1 MPWPLGVVRLPT
13 RIASRASALRATAL
27 RAFTLPANAPRAIAA
42 LFGVLVATPLA
53 TSQAAGPAA
62 DSAMQGYREVAELYV
77 VDCLLPGQVRRL
89 GTRTFLTPRRPTR
102 TTASDCQIRG
112 GEYVAYDRAD
122 YRSALN
128 VWMPAAETGDAEA
141 QVNVGEIF
149 ERGLGGQPNYE
160 AARIWYEKAAAQGNT
175 RAQFNLGTL
184 YEQGLGV
191 PQDQVT
197 ALNWYRKAWGIQAD
211 DVIFASAARREQD
224 ALRAELEQAVAEKD
238 AQIELLNKRL
248 QELRDK
254 LSASTEAS
262 AEAETEVQML
272 NGLIE
277 QLRSQRDDSAGKL
290 GALPAEAEPAAATAG
305 AAPAQGSAPATSAGA
320 ADTTSADPAVAAA
333 TTEDGLRTRQPIR
346 LDPNASV
353 RDVDAVMRSYS
364 GVSLGRYFALLI
376 GNQNYS
382 AIESL
387 TTPLSDLERARKI
400 LEERYGFT
408 VFTVQDGDNVAV
420 MKAINDLYE
429 VIGEED
435 NLLLFY
441 AGHGNRLNTGGAEIG
456 YWLPSNAE
464 APPRNTFWVA
474 NEFVTGHLSRIRAKR
489 VLVVADSCYAGL
501 LSTEPSF
508 LMVGDN
514 GPQYSNMEF
523 LKFKLGKRSR
533 LLLSSGGDQPVLD
546 EGGGSNSVFA
556 KAFLDELERNDRLLP
571 SPELFLRLREKV
583 TERAAEL
590 KFEQT
595 PEFKTIKAA
604 GHEVGDFFFVPV
616 AAR

>member
-1 MPWPLGVVRLPT
+1 MFWPLD
-13 RIASRASALRATAL
+13 SKASALK
-27 RAFTLPANAPRAIAA
+27 AFTLGSVVGGVA
-42 LFGVLVATPLA
+42 LFGALCTTYAH
-53 TSQAAGPAA
+53 AADRED
-62 DSAMQGYREVAELYV
+62 DSAMQGYREVADLYV

-89 GTRTFLTPRRPTR
+89 GQRTFLTPRRPTR
-102 TTASDCQIRG
+102 TTAADCEIRG

-149 ERGLGGQPNYE
+149 ERGTGGQPNYE

-191 PQDQVT
+191 PRDQVT

-211 DVIFASAARREQD
+211 DVIFASAAAREQE
-224 ALRAELEQAVAEKD
+224 ALRAELARAVAEKD
-238 AQIELLNKRL
+238 AQIDLLNKRL
-248 QELRDK
+248 EELRNK
-254 LSASTEAS
+254 LEASSQASTEAQS
-262 AEAETEVQML
+262 EVQML

-277 QLRSQRDDSAGKL
+277 QLKTQRDDSASKL
-290 GALPAEAEPAAATAG
+290 GAMPA
-305 AAPAQGSAPATSAGA
+305 
-320 ADTTSADPAVAAA
+320 AVAAA
-333 TTEDGLRTRQPIR
+333 PTGPAATSAETSAPTSPPPAEGELRTRQPIA
-346 LDPNASV
+346 LQPANSV
-353 RDVDAVMRSYS
+353 QQAEAEMRSYS
-364 GVSLGRYFALLI
+364 GLSLGRYYALLI

-382 AIESL
+382 SIESL

-408 VFTVQDGDNVAV
+408 VFTVADGDNIAI
-420 MKAINDLYE
+420 MKAINDLYD
-429 VIGEED
+429 VVGEED

-441 AGHGNRLNTGGAEIG
+441 AGHGNRLTTGGAEIG
-456 YWLPSNAE
+456 YWLPANAE

-501 LSTEPSF
+501 LSAEPSF
-508 LMVGDN
+508 LMVGDS

-546 EGGGSNSVFA
+546 EGGGQHSVFA
-556 KAFLDELERNDRLLP
+556 KAFLDELEKNDRLLP
-571 SPELFLRLREKV
+571 SPELFLRLRDQVE
-583 TERAAEL
+583 ERAAAI

-595 PEFKTIKAA
+595 PEFKTIKSA

-616 AAR
+616 ATR

>member
-1 MPWPLGVVRLPT
+1 MFWPLD
-13 RIASRASALRATAL
+13 SKASALK
-27 RAFTLPANAPRAIAA
+27 AFTLGSVVGGVA
-42 LFGVLVATPLA
+42 LFGALCTTYAH
-53 TSQAAGPAA
+53 AADRED
-62 DSAMQGYREVAELYV
+62 DSAMQGYREVADLYV

-89 GTRTFLTPRRPTR
+89 GQRTFLTPRRPTR
-102 TTASDCQIRG
+102 TTAADCEIRG

-149 ERGLGGQPNYE
+149 ERGTGGQPNYE

-191 PQDQVT
+191 PRDQVT

-211 DVIFASAARREQD
+211 DVIFASAAAREQE
-224 ALRAELEQAVAEKD
+224 ALRAELARAVAEKD
-238 AQIELLNKRL
+238 AQIDLLNKRL
-248 QELRDK
+248 EELRNK
-254 LSASTEAS
+254 LEASSQASTEAQS
-262 AEAETEVQML
+262 EVQML

-277 QLRSQRDDSAGKL
+277 QLKTQRDDSASKL
-290 GALPAEAEPAAATAG
+290 GAMPA
-305 AAPAQGSAPATSAGA
+305 
-320 ADTTSADPAVAAA
+320 AVAAA
-333 TTEDGLRTRQPIR
+333 PTGPAATSAETSAPTSPPPAEGELRTRQPIA
-346 LDPNASV
+346 LQPANSV
-353 RDVDAVMRSYS
+353 QQAEAEMRSYS
-364 GVSLGRYFALLI
+364 GLSLGRYYALLI

-382 AIESL
+382 SIESL

-408 VFTVQDGDNVAV
+408 VFTVADGDNIAI
-420 MKAINDLYE
+420 MKAINDLYD
-429 VIGEED
+429 VVGEED

-441 AGHGNRLNTGGAEIG
+441 AGHGNRLTTGGAEIG
-456 YWLPSNAE
+456 YWLPANAE

-501 LSTEPSF
+501 LSAEPSF
-508 LMVGDN
+508 LMVGDS

-523 LKFKLGKRSR
+523 LKLKLGKRSR

-546 EGGGSNSVFA
+546 EGGGQHSVFA
-556 KAFLDELERNDRLLP
+556 KAFLDELEKNDRLLP
-571 SPELFLRLREKV
+571 SPELFLRLRDQVE
-583 TERAAEL
+583 ERAAAI

-595 PEFKTIKAA
+595 PEFKTIKSA

-616 AAR
+616 ATR

>member
-1 MPWPLGVVRLPT
+1 MFWPLD
-13 RIASRASALRATAL
+13 SKASALK
-27 RAFTLPANAPRAIAA
+27 AFTLGSVVGGVA
-42 LFGVLVATPLA
+42 LFGALCTTYAH
-53 TSQAAGPAA
+53 AADRED
-62 DSAMQGYREVAELYV
+62 DSAMQGYREVADLYV

-89 GTRTFLTPRRPTR
+89 GQRTFLTPRRPTR
-102 TTASDCQIRG
+102 TTAADCEIRG

-149 ERGLGGQPNYE
+149 ERGTGGQPNYE

-191 PQDQVT
+191 PRDQVT

-211 DVIFASAARREQD
+211 DVIFASAAAREQE
-224 ALRAELEQAVAEKD
+224 ALRAELARAVAEKD
-238 AQIELLNKRL
+238 AQIDLLNKRL
-248 QELRDK
+248 EELRNK
-254 LSASTEAS
+254 LEASSQASTEAQS
-262 AEAETEVQML
+262 EVQML

-277 QLRSQRDDSAGKL
+277 QLKAQRDDSASKL
-290 GALPAEAEPAAATAG
+290 GAMPA
-305 AAPAQGSAPATSAGA
+305 
-320 ADTTSADPAVAAA
+320 AVAAA
-333 TTEDGLRTRQPIR
+333 PAAPTAAGTETSPPTSTPPAEGELRTRQPIA
-346 LDPNASV
+346 LQPANSV
-353 RDVDAVMRSYS
+353 QQAEAEMRSYS
-364 GVSLGRYFALLI
+364 GLSLGRYYALLI

-382 AIESL
+382 SIESL

-408 VFTVQDGDNVAV
+408 VFTVADGDNIAI
-420 MKAINDLYE
+420 MKAINDLYD
-429 VIGEED
+429 VVGEED

-441 AGHGNRLNTGGAEIG
+441 AGHGNRLTTGGAEIG
-456 YWLPSNAE
+456 YWLPANAE

-501 LSTEPSF
+501 LSAEPSF
-508 LMVGDN
+508 LMVGDS

-546 EGGGSNSVFA
+546 EGGGQHSVFA
-556 KAFLDELERNDRLLP
+556 KAFLDELEKNDRLLP
-571 SPELFLRLREKV
+571 SPELFLRLRDQVE
-583 TERAAEL
+583 ERAAAI

-595 PEFKTIKAA
+595 PEFKTIKSA

-616 AAR
+616 ATR

>member
-1 MPWPLGVVRLPT
+1 MFWPLGSD
-13 RIASRASALRATAL
+13 ASLL
-27 RAFTLPANAPRAIAA
+27 KAFTLGSVIASLA
-42 LFGVLVATPLA
+42 LFCALSVGNAH
-53 TSQAAGPAA
+53 AADRKD
-62 DSAMQGYREVAELYV
+62 DSAMQGYREVADLYV

-89 GTRTFLTPRRPTR
+89 GQRTFLTPRRPTR
-102 TTASDCQIRG
+102 TTAADCEIRG

-128 VWMPAAETGDAEA
+128 VWMPAAETGDADA

-149 ERGLGGQPNYE
+149 ERGIGGQPNYE

-211 DVIFASAARREQD
+211 DVIFASAAAREQE
-224 ALRAELEQAVAEKD
+224 ALREELARAVAEKD

-248 QELRDK
+248 EELRNK
-254 LSASTEAS
+254 LEASSQASTEAQS
-262 AEAETEVQML
+262 EVQML

-277 QLRSQRDDSAGKL
+277 QLKTQREDSASKL
-290 GALPAEAEPAAATAG
+290 GAMPATIAAAPNGAASASSQTSAPTSAQPAEGE
-305 AAPAQGSAPATSAGA
+305 
-320 ADTTSADPAVAAA
+320 
-333 TTEDGLRTRQPIR
+333 LRTRQPIA
-346 LDPNASV
+346 LQPANSV
-353 RDVDAVMRSYS
+353 QQAEAEMRSYS
-364 GVSLGRYFALLI
+364 GLSLGRYYALLI

-382 AIESL
+382 SIESL

-408 VFTVQDGDNVAV
+408 VFTVSDGDNIAI

-429 VIGEED
+429 VVGEED

-441 AGHGNRLNTGGAEIG
+441 AGHGNRLTTGGAEIG
-456 YWLPSNAE
+456 YWLPANAE

-546 EGGGSNSVFA
+546 EGGGQHSVFA
-556 KAFLDELERNDRLLP
+556 KAFLDELEANDRLLP
-571 SPELFLRLREKV
+571 SPELFLRLRDQV
-583 TERAAEL
+583 AERAAAL
-590 KFEQT
+590 KFEQA

>member
-1 MPWPLGVVRLPT
+1 
-13 RIASRASALRATAL
+13 
-27 RAFTLPANAPRAIAA
+27 
-42 LFGVLVATPLA
+42 
-53 TSQAAGPAA
+53 
-62 DSAMQGYREVAELYV
+62 V

-89 GTRTFLTPRRPTR
+89 GQRTFLTPRRPTR
-102 TTASDCQIRG
+102 TTAADCEIRG

-149 ERGLGGQPNYE
+149 ERGTGGQPNYE

-191 PQDQVT
+191 PRDQVT

-211 DVIFASAARREQD
+211 DVIFASAAAREQE
-224 ALRAELEQAVAEKD
+224 ALRAELARAVAEKD
-238 AQIELLNKRL
+238 AQIDLLNKRL
-248 QELRDK
+248 EELRNK
-254 LSASTEAS
+254 LEASSQASTEAQS
-262 AEAETEVQML
+262 EVQML

-277 QLRSQRDDSAGKL
+277 QLKTQRDDSASKL
-290 GALPAEAEPAAATAG
+290 GAMPA
-305 AAPAQGSAPATSAGA
+305 
-320 ADTTSADPAVAAA
+320 AVAAA
-333 TTEDGLRTRQPIR
+333 PTGPAATSAETSAPTSPPPAEGELRTRQPIA
-346 LDPNASV
+346 LQPANSV
-353 RDVDAVMRSYS
+353 QQAEAEMRSYS
-364 GVSLGRYFALLI
+364 GLSLGRYYALLI

-382 AIESL
+382 SIESL

-408 VFTVQDGDNVAV
+408 VFTVADGDNIAI
-420 MKAINDLYE
+420 MKAINDLYD
-429 VIGEED
+429 VVGEED

-441 AGHGNRLNTGGAEIG
+441 AGHGNRLTTGGAEIG
-456 YWLPSNAE
+456 YWLPANAE

-501 LSTEPSF
+501 LSAEPSF
-508 LMVGDN
+508 LMVGDS

-546 EGGGSNSVFA
+546 EGGGQHSVFA
-556 KAFLDELERNDRLLP
+556 KAFLDELEKNDRLLP
-571 SPELFLRLREKV
+571 SPELFLRLRDQVE
-583 TERAAEL
+583 ERAAAI

-595 PEFKTIKAA
+595 PEFKTIKSA

-616 AAR
+616 ATR

>member
-1 MPWPLGVVRLPT
+1 MFWPLD
-13 RIASRASALRATAL
+13 SKASALK
-27 RAFTLPANAPRAIAA
+27 AFTLGSVVGGVA
-42 LFGVLVATPLA
+42 LFGALCTTYAH
-53 TSQAAGPAA
+53 AADRED
-62 DSAMQGYREVAELYV
+62 DSAMQGYREVADLYV

-89 GTRTFLTPRRPTR
+89 GQRTFLTPRRPTR
-102 TTASDCQIRG
+102 TTAADCEIRG

-149 ERGLGGQPNYE
+149 ERGTGGQPNYE

-191 PQDQVT
+191 PRDQVT

-211 DVIFASAARREQD
+211 DVIFASAAAREQE
-224 ALRAELEQAVAEKD
+224 ALRAELARAVAEKD
-238 AQIELLNKRL
+238 AQIDLLNKRL
-248 QELRDK
+248 EELRNK
-254 LSASTEAS
+254 LEASSQASTEAQS
-262 AEAETEVQML
+262 EVQML

-277 QLRSQRDDSAGKL
+277 QLKTQRDDSASKL
-290 GALPAEAEPAAATAG
+290 GAMPA
-305 AAPAQGSAPATSAGA
+305 
-320 ADTTSADPAVAAA
+320 AVAAA
-333 TTEDGLRTRQPIR
+333 PAAPTAAGTETSPPTSTPPAEGELRTRQPIA
-346 LDPNASV
+346 LQPANSV
-353 RDVDAVMRSYS
+353 QQAEAEMRSYS
-364 GVSLGRYFALLI
+364 GLSLGRYYALLI

-382 AIESL
+382 SIESL

-408 VFTVQDGDNVAV
+408 VFTVADGDNIAI
-420 MKAINDLYE
+420 MKAINDLYD
-429 VIGEED
+429 VVGEED

-441 AGHGNRLNTGGAEIG
+441 AGHGNRLTTGGAEIG
-456 YWLPSNAE
+456 YWLPANAE

-501 LSTEPSF
+501 LSAEPSF
-508 LMVGDN
+508 LMVGDS

-546 EGGGSNSVFA
+546 EGGGQHSVFA
-556 KAFLDELERNDRLLP
+556 KAFLDELEKNDRLLP
-571 SPELFLRLREKV
+571 SPELFLRLRDQVE
-583 TERAAEL
+583 ERAAAI

-595 PEFKTIKAA
+595 PEFKTIKSA

-616 AAR
+616 ATR

>member
-1 MPWPLGVVRLPT
+1 
-13 RIASRASALRATAL
+13 
-27 RAFTLPANAPRAIAA
+27 
-42 LFGVLVATPLA
+42 
-53 TSQAAGPAA
+53 
-62 DSAMQGYREVAELYV
+62 MQGYREVADLYV

-89 GTRTFLTPRRPTR
+89 GQRTFLTPRRPTR
-102 TTASDCQIRG
+102 TTAADCEIRG

-149 ERGLGGQPNYE
+149 ERGIGGQPNYE
-160 AARIWYEKAAAQGNT
+160 AARIWYEKAAGQGNT

-211 DVIFASAARREQD
+211 DVIFASAAAREQE
-224 ALRAELEQAVAEKD
+224 ALREELARAVAEKD

-248 QELRDK
+248 EELRTQ
-254 LSASTEAS
+254 LQASSQAG
-262 AEAETEVQML
+262 ADAATEVQML
-272 NGLIE
+272 NGLIL
-277 QLRSQRDDSAGKL
+277 QLKSQRDDSASKL
-290 GALPAEAEPAAATAG
+290 GAMPA
-305 AAPAQGSAPATSAGA
+305 
-320 ADTTSADPAVAAA
+320 AVAAA
-333 TTEDGLRTRQPIR
+333 PTVAPNTAPMPPAQDALRTRQPIA
-346 LDPNASV
+346 LQPANSV
-353 RDVDAVMRSYS
+353 QQAEAEMRSYS
-364 GVSLGRYFALLI
+364 GLSLGRYYALLI

-382 AIESL
+382 SIESL
-387 TTPLSDLERARKI
+387 TTPLSDLDRAKRI

-408 VFTVQDGDNVAV
+408 VFTVADGDNVAI
-420 MKAINDLYE
+420 MKAINDLYD
-429 VIGEED
+429 VVGEDD

-441 AGHGNRLNTGGAEIG
+441 AGHGNRLTTGGNEIG

-514 GPQYSNMEF
+514 GPQYSNMDF

-546 EGGGSNSVFA
+546 EGGGRHSVFA
-556 KAFLDELERNDRLLP
+556 KAFLDELENNDRLLP
-571 SPELFLRLREKV
+571 SPELFLRLQAQV
-583 TERAAEL
+583 TERAA
-590 KFEQT
+590 KMDFKQT

>member
-1 MPWPLGVVRLPT
+1 
-13 RIASRASALRATAL
+13 
-27 RAFTLPANAPRAIAA
+27 
-42 LFGVLVATPLA
+42 
-53 TSQAAGPAA
+53 
-62 DSAMQGYREVAELYV
+62 MQGYREVADLYV

-89 GTRTFLTPRRPTR
+89 GQRTFLTPRRPTR
-102 TTASDCQIRG
+102 TTAADCEIRG

-149 ERGLGGQPNYE
+149 ERGTGGQPNYE

-191 PQDQVT
+191 PRDQVT

-211 DVIFASAARREQD
+211 DVIFASAAAREQE
-224 ALRAELEQAVAEKD
+224 ALRAELARAVAEKD
-238 AQIELLNKRL
+238 AQIDLLNKRL
-248 QELRDK
+248 EELRNK
-254 LSASTEAS
+254 LEASSQASTEAQS
-262 AEAETEVQML
+262 EVQML

-277 QLRSQRDDSAGKL
+277 QLKTQRDDSASKL
-290 GALPAEAEPAAATAG
+290 GAMPA
-305 AAPAQGSAPATSAGA
+305 
-320 ADTTSADPAVAAA
+320 AVAAA
-333 TTEDGLRTRQPIR
+333 PTGPAATSAETSAPTSPPPAEGELRTRQPIA
-346 LDPNASV
+346 LQPANSV
-353 RDVDAVMRSYS
+353 QQAEAEMRSYS
-364 GVSLGRYFALLI
+364 GLSLGRYYALLI

-382 AIESL
+382 SIESL

-408 VFTVQDGDNVAV
+408 VFTVADGDNIAI
-420 MKAINDLYE
+420 MKAINDLYD
-429 VIGEED
+429 VVGEED

-441 AGHGNRLNTGGAEIG
+441 AGHGNRLTTGGAEIG
-456 YWLPSNAE
+456 YWLPANAE

-501 LSTEPSF
+501 LSAEPSF
-508 LMVGDN
+508 LMVGDS

-546 EGGGSNSVFA
+546 EGGGQHSVFA
-556 KAFLDELERNDRLLP
+556 KAFLDELEKNDRLLP
-571 SPELFLRLREKV
+571 SPELFLRLRDQVE
-583 TERAAEL
+583 ERAAAI

-595 PEFKTIKAA
+595 PEFKTIKSA

-616 AAR
+616 ATR

>member
-1 MPWPLGVVRLPT
+1 
-13 RIASRASALRATAL
+13 
-27 RAFTLPANAPRAIAA
+27 
-42 LFGVLVATPLA
+42 
-53 TSQAAGPAA
+53 
-62 DSAMQGYREVAELYV
+62 
-77 VDCLLPGQVRRL
+77 
-89 GTRTFLTPRRPTR
+89 
-102 TTASDCQIRG
+102 
-112 GEYVAYDRAD
+112 
-122 YRSALN
+122 
-128 VWMPAAETGDAEA
+128 
-141 QVNVGEIF
+141 
-149 ERGLGGQPNYE
+149 
-160 AARIWYEKAAAQGNT
+160 
-175 RAQFNLGTL
+175 
-184 YEQGLGV
+184 
-191 PQDQVT
+191 
-197 ALNWYRKAWGIQAD
+197 
-211 DVIFASAARREQD
+211 
-224 ALRAELEQAVAEKD
+224 LRAELERAVAEKD

-254 LSASTEAS
+254 LSASSAAS

-272 NGLIE
+272 NGLIQ
-277 QLRSQRDDSAGKL
+277 QLKSQRDDSAGKL
-290 GALPAEAEPAAATAG
+290 GALPSDTV
-305 AAPAQGSAPATSAGA
+305 
-320 ADTTSADPAVAAA
+320 ADAVAAA
-333 TTEDGLRTRQPIR
+333 PAANDSGAGDGPAAGGPSAGGASDPGAAAATEDGLRTRQPIR
-346 LDPNASV
+346 LDPNDSV
-353 RDVDAVMRSYS
+353 RDVDAVIRSYS

-382 AIESL
+382 SIESL

-546 EGGGSNSVFA
+546 EGGGNNSVFA

-571 SPELFLRLREKV
+571 SPELFLRLRETV
-583 TERAAEL
+583 TERAAAL
-590 KFEQT
+590 KFQQT

>member
-1 MPWPLGVVRLPT
+1 MFWPLD
-13 RIASRASALRATAL
+13 SKASALK
-27 RAFTLPANAPRAIAA
+27 AFTLGSVVGGVA
-42 LFGVLVATPLA
+42 LFGALCTTYAH
-53 TSQAAGPAA
+53 AADRED
-62 DSAMQGYREVAELYV
+62 DSAMQGYREVADLYV

-89 GTRTFLTPRRPTR
+89 GQRTFLTPRRPTR
-102 TTASDCQIRG
+102 TTAADCEIRG

-149 ERGLGGQPNYE
+149 ERGTGGQPNYE

-191 PQDQVT
+191 PRDQVT

-211 DVIFASAARREQD
+211 DVIFASAAAREQE
-224 ALRAELEQAVAEKD
+224 ALREELARAVAEKD
-238 AQIELLNKRL
+238 AQIDLLNKRL
-248 QELRDK
+248 EELRNK
-254 LSASTEAS
+254 LEASSQASTEAQS
-262 AEAETEVQML
+262 EVQML

-277 QLRSQRDDSAGKL
+277 QLKAQRDDSASKL
-290 GALPAEAEPAAATAG
+290 GAMPA
-305 AAPAQGSAPATSAGA
+305 
-320 ADTTSADPAVAAA
+320 AVAAA
-333 TTEDGLRTRQPIR
+333 PAAPTAAGTETSPPTSTPPAEGELRTRQPIA
-346 LDPNASV
+346 LQPANSV
-353 RDVDAVMRSYS
+353 QQAEAEMRSYS
-364 GVSLGRYFALLI
+364 GLSLGRYYALLI

-382 AIESL
+382 SIESL

-408 VFTVQDGDNVAV
+408 VFTVADGDNIAI
-420 MKAINDLYE
+420 MKAINDLYD
-429 VIGEED
+429 VVGEED

-441 AGHGNRLNTGGAEIG
+441 AGHGNRLTTGGAEIG
-456 YWLPSNAE
+456 YWLPANAE

-501 LSTEPSF
+501 LSAEPSF
-508 LMVGDN
+508 LMVGDS

-546 EGGGSNSVFA
+546 EGGGQHSVFA
-556 KAFLDELERNDRLLP
+556 KAFLDELEKNDRLLP
-571 SPELFLRLREKV
+571 SPELFLRLRDQVE
-583 TERAAEL
+583 ERAAAI

-595 PEFKTIKAA
+595 PEFKTIKSA

-616 AAR
+616 ATR